1 MKTSQVAILYSGGV
15 SFGGIENYLFN
26 LLTKANRPGL
36 KLRLISLGEWPLTKR
51 LAEAGQPAIIW
62 SAQRVNCRLVQQ
74 LGQYCQAEKIDLL
87 VSQGVVANFYA
98 RLVGRSF
105 KVKNLVTVHSDIN
118 YDYDNKFVLAFYKQL
133 DRRLSQ
139 YTTHYLAVSHYLKQQ
154 LFAQGVRGSQTSVI
168 YNGVTMPP
176 APRRQHKRLT
186 IGSVGRLHPVKG
198 YDLLI
203 RAFALLDNQR
213 LQLKIAGSGAE
224 GAKLKAL
231 AQELGVAKR
240 VQLVGFQE
248 DLGTFLN
255 SIDIYVQ
262 PSRCEGFGLALVQA
276 MSQALPV
283 VATPVGSLPEIIK
296 DHYTGYLSADLTPE
310 ALAESLAY
318 VVREIKESTAV
329 GIQASQSV
337 KEQFQEATWL
347 QQTLDLYQKLA
358 NKVK

>member
-26 LLTKANRPGL
+26 LVTKANQPGL
-36 KLRLISLGEWPLTKR
+36 KIRLISLGEWPLTKR
-51 LAEAGQPAIIW
+51 LAEAGQPALIW
-62 SAQRVNCRLVQQ
+62 SAQRINRRLVRQ
-74 LGQYCQAEKIDLL
+74 LGEYCQAEKIGLL

-98 RLVGRSF
+98 RLVSRSF

-118 YDYDNKFVLAFYKQL
+118 YDYDNPLVLAFYKQL
-133 DRRLSQ
+133 DRRLSK
-139 YTTHYLAVSHYLKQQ
+139 YTDHYLAVSHYLKRQ
-154 LFAQGVRGSQTSVI
+154 LFDQGARGSQVSVI
-168 YNGVTMPP
+168 YNGVTMSP

-198 YDLLI
+198 YDLLL
-203 RAFALLDNQR
+203 RAFAKLNNQR

-224 GAKLKAL
+224 QAKLEAL
-231 AQELGVAKR
+231 AEELGVAQR
-240 VQLVGFQE
+240 VKFVGFQK
-248 DLGTFLN
+248 DVIAFLR
-255 SIDIYVQ
+255 SVDVYVQ

-296 DHYTGYLSADLTPE
+296 DQYTGYLSADLTPE
-310 ALAESLAY
+310 ALAKSLAY
-318 VVREIKESTAV
+318 AVQEIKPSTAV
-329 GIQASQSV
+329 GIQASQFV
-337 KEQFQEATWL
+337 KDQFQETTWL
-347 QQTLDLYQKLA
+347 QQTLALYQKLA